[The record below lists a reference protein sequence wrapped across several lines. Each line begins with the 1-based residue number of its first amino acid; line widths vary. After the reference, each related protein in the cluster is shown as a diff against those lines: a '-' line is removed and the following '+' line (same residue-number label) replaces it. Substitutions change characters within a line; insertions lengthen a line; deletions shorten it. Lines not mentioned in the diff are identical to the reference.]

1 MARVGEER
9 LGDLIEGGEGIINL
23 EGRRTRNVR
32 FCYISMH
39 IDYKKQWTSV

>member
-1 MARVGEER
+1 MARVGKEH
-9 LGDLIEGGEGIINL
+9 LGDLIEGGGVINL
-23 EGRRTRNVR
+23 EGRRTCNVR